1 MMVKQVLYFVSQ
13 RFPIRVTATM
23 RFSVNIALTP
33 TLQKSVSV
41 NCVEQSSGNSYANM
55 EILLLLQHRILRDYV
70 LTLEIGAVWLWL
82 RCDKVACSATLRCSL
97 ALGMWYARFSPS
109 ILLSR
114 TQVALTRQ
122 LHLHGQFRRLRI

>member
-70 LTLEIGAVWLWL
+70 LTLEIGAVWL
-82 RCDKVACSATLRCSL
+82 
-97 ALGMWYARFSPS
+97 
-109 ILLSR
+109 
-114 TQVALTRQ
+114 
-122 LHLHGQFRRLRI
+122 